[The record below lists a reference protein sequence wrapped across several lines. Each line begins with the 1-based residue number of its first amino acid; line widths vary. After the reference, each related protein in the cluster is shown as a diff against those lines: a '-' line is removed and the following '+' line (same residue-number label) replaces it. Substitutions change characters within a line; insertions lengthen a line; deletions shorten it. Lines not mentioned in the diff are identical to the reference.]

1 MICSLCSCHKI
12 IFHCHPFAIS
22 TALCHG
28 IKAVNLLLQ
37 PLMVPFWP
45 EQTSF
50 RNMTRNSHFEQA
62 NWRQPNNWPG
72 QLELT
77 ENRPRLRRLQWCLAT
92 ACYGIGLRPGRPG
105 SEPGSGVAW
114 RSRWPR
120 SVPAAMLR
128 MKKKKLKFWWFVT
141 FGLSSDFLRTLR
153 VILRVVRPWQAMPKC
168 DKQLGEPWRCS
179 SSTSSGFNWKDW
191 HVPCN
196 MIPVLRGWRRRK
208 SRPRLRCA
216 MI

>member
-1 MICSLCSCHKI
+1 MIMICSLSSCHKI

-105 SEPGSGVAW
+105 RPGSEPGSGVAW

-128 MKKKKLKFWWFVT
+128 MKKKKLKFWW
-141 FGLSSDFLRTLR
+141 
-153 VILRVVRPWQAMPKC
+153 
-168 DKQLGEPWRCS
+168 
-179 SSTSSGFNWKDW
+179 SSGD
-191 HVPCN
+191 
-196 MIPVLRGWRRRK
+196 
-208 SRPRLRCA
+208 S
-216 MI
+216 